1 MMKDNMKKNN
11 SKKKNVKE
19 ENSRQSNISF
29 NKNKKNQPKEKVNG
43 GVLIYSKPLTVSE
56 LADSIGLTPSEII
69 KYLFLGG
76 KMVTIN
82 TTLDDEIIGE
92 VCLNFGYDFKKEE
105 IVDDVNFDKLK
116 IVDDEKDLV
125 ERPPVVTIMGH
136 VDHGKTT
143 LLDNIRKSHVAEGEV
158 GGITQKIGAYQVEV
172 HGKKITFLDTPGH
185 EAFSA
190 MRARGSQVTDIVI
203 IVVAA
208 DDGVMPQTRE
218 AIDHAK
224 AANVPIIVAINKID
238 KPGADPERVKMAL
251 TDLGLMPDEWGGS
264 TIYKEISAKF
274 NTGVDELLETV
285 LVLAELQEYKANP
298 NRYAFGT
305 VIEAQLD
312 KGRGPVASLLVQSGT
327 LKVGDNI
334 VVGTFYGRVR
344 QMKDD
349 LGHLI
354 KTAGPSTPVEITGI
368 SDVPSAGDR
377 FIGFDTEKQARAVA
391 EERTMLKIEKE
402 RHGDSAMTL
411 EDIYAKVQEGD
422 IQTINVIIKADIQG
436 SAEAVKGALE
446 KINVDG
452 VKINVIRNQAGAITE
467 SDVILASA
475 SNAIIFGF
483 NVRPDAVVRKKAEEE
498 KVDIRLYRIIYA
510 LVEDMEKAMK
520 GMLKPEYKEVVTG
533 QAEVRQLFKVSKVG
547 TIAGA
552 YVTSGSIKADCGVRL
567 LRDGVIVYE
576 GKLASLKRYQSDVKE
591 VTNGYECGLMI
602 EGYNDLKELDI
613 IEGYVMEEIKRN

>member
-1 MMKDNMKKNN
+1 MAKDIKNKN
-11 SKKKNVKE
+11 SKKKFNE
-19 ENSRQSNISF
+19 ENSRQSNISY
-29 NKNKKNQPKEKVNG
+29 NKNKKTQPKEKVNG
-43 GVLIYSKPLTVSE
+43 GVLIYSNPLTVSE
-56 LADSIGLTPSEII
+56 LAESIGLTASEII
-69 KYLFLGG
+69 KYLFLSG

-82 TTLDDEIIGE
+82 TTLDDETVGE
-92 VCLNFGYDFKKEE
+92 VCLNFGYDFKKEVVVSDVDFDQLQ
-105 IVDDVNFDKLK
+105 IVDDAEN
-116 IVDDEKDLV
+116 LV
-125 ERPPVVTIMGH
+125 ERPPIVTIMGH

-158 GGITQKIGAYQVEV
+158 GGITQKIGAYQVV
-172 HGKKITFLDTPGH
+172 VNGKKITFLDTPGH

-208 DDGVMPQTRE
+208 DDCVMPQTRE

-274 NTGVDELLETV
+274 NKGIDDLLETV

-327 LKVGDNI
+327 LRVGDNV
-334 VVGTFYGRVR
+334 VVGTFYGRIR

-354 KTAGPSTPVEITGI
+354 KEAGPSTPVEVTGI

-377 FIGFDTEKQARAVA
+377 FIGFDTEKQARQVA
-391 EERTMLKIEKE
+391 EERTMRKIEQE

-446 KINVDG
+446 KIDVEG

-475 SNAIIFGF
+475 SHAIIFGF
-483 NVRPDAVVRKKAEEE
+483 NVRPDAIVRKKAEEE

-533 QAEVRQLFKVSKVG
+533 QCEVRQLFRVSKVG

-552 YVTSGSIKADCGVRL
+552 YVTSGSIKADSGIRL
-567 LRDGVIVYE
+567 IREGIVVYE

-602 EGYNDLKELDI
+602 DGYNDLKEQDI